1 MTGVLVVLAVLS
13 AVGGFLSIP
22 HFLEPQLPLPQVV
35 EGMDRF
41 HYVVVGLS
49 IAIAAA
55 GVVGA
60 WWFFTGTA
68 ERAERV
74 RRQWPALN
82 RLLSAK
88 YFVDEAYEA
97 LIHKKLL
104 WVSDKVFL
112 GIGDRRLFDG
122 ALHGLV
128 ALGLGTSRVLGRI
141 QTGSLHLYAFLVL
154 AGIVVTLLWALR
166 HV

>member
-1 MTGVLVVLAVLS
+1 
-13 AVGGFLSIP
+13 
-22 HFLEPQLPLPQVV
+22 
-35 EGMDRF
+35 MDRF

-55 GVVGA
+55 GLAGA
-60 WWFFTGTA
+60 WWFFRGDA
-68 ERAERV
+68 GRAERV
-74 RRQWPALN
+74 RLAWPQLN

-88 YFVDEAYEA
+88 YFVDEAFEA
-97 LIHKKLL
+97 VIHKPLL
-104 WVSDKVFL
+104 WVSERVFL

-122 ALHGLV
+122 ALHGVV
-128 ALGLGTSRVLGRI
+128 AAGQGAARVLARV

-154 AGIVVTLLWALR
+154 AGMVATLLWALG